1 MDDRETTVRSRELGD
16 ALRRAMRNAGY
27 NGREIARRL
36 GWPHPNVSRLL
47 SGKRGGAEI
56 DVATFLAVCG
66 VKGEE
71 RARLLGLCGELRK
84 LGWFQQHG
92 SRLPKQL
99 ETLMRLER
107 QADSFCEFQ
116 PMVVPGLLQTP
127 SYAQALLT
135 GTGTLPVEEID
146 GRVLARMERKSL
158 FEPPKRARFSFFLHE
173 FALRLPVGG
182 NEVMSEQ
189 LHHLLEMAVRF
200 NVTIRVIP
208 AVIGAH
214 AAIAGQFKMMEFP
227 EFNPVVYL
235 DSETASL
242 FLEEPGEIAAY
253 RRVSETLA
261 TTALDEGE
269 SKDAIA
275 ALAVELYS

>member
-1 MDDRETTVRSRELGD
+1 
-16 ALRRAMRNAGY
+16 
-27 NGREIARRL
+27 
-36 GWPHPNVSRLL
+36 
-47 SGKRGGAEI
+47 
-56 DVATFLAVCG
+56 
-66 VKGEE
+66 
-71 RARLLGLCGELRK
+71 
-84 LGWFQQHG
+84 
-92 SRLPKQL
+92 
-99 ETLMRLER
+99 
-107 QADSFCEFQ
+107 
-116 PMVVPGLLQTP
+116 
-127 SYAQALLT
+127 
-135 GTGTLPVEEID
+135 LPVEEID